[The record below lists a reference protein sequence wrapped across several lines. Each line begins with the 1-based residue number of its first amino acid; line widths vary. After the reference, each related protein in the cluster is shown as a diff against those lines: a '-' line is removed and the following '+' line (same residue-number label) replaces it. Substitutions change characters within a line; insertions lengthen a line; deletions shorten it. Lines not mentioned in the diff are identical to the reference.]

1 MTGDKATRSKKST
14 APISRDASTILN
26 PNNNVNL
33 SQGES
38 GIVASMLTGISEEQG
53 SSTQNQRRPENSD
66 DIMSNSVSNQGQDS
80 QSSVTS
86 ATPKQAQRS
95 LATNKSSK
103 LPATLAKNMTTAS
116 NINNQDDSSYITSNK
131 DASSC
136 TIGNSSDKN
145 RDDTQIIHRQLI
157 HNQWRTKQTMKWDE
171 RRYKWRD
178 RPERW

>member
-95 LATNKSSK
+95 PATNKSSK

-116 NINNQDDSSYITSNK
+116 NINNQDDSSYISLLTKTPAPVQSVIAQTK
-131 DASSC
+131 TVTTHKSS
-136 TIGNSSDKN
+136 TDNSSITNEEQNK
-145 RDDTQIIHRQLI
+145 
-157 HNQWRTKQTMKWDE
+157 
-171 RRYKWRD
+171 
-178 RPERW
+178 P